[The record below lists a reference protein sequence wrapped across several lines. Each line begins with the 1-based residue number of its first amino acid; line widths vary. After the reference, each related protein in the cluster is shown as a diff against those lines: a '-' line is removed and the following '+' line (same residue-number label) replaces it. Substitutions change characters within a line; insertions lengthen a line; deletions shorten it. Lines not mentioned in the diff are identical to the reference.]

1 MLKKTITYTDYNGTE
16 RTEDFYFNISEA
28 ELHELELTTE
38 GGYAELLQA
47 AINAKDVPTLIS
59 SFKAII
65 FKAYGEKSPDGRQ
78 FVKSEELSKAFS
90 QTPAYTKLYMSLIT
104 DANEAANFCK
114 GILPAK
120 VNGVELRPEKAAN

>member
-47 AINAKDVPTLIS
+47 AINAKDAPTLIA

-78 FVKSEELSKAFS
+78 FIKSEELSKAFS
-90 QTPAYTKLYMSLIT
+90 QTPAYTQLYMSLIT
-104 DANEAANFCK
+104 DANEASNFCK

-120 VNGVELRPEKAAN
+120 VNGVELRPEKAVN